1 MDSKQSEKTDDLH
14 VSSFYWYDELKIERD
29 STLPIPTVFYSR
41 FIENGEKLSILPTW
55 KEAVTKGIC
64 KDKDDYY
71 FYLREICLMWS
82 RNTLQKYNSSEEVRL
97 VKLMLVLRET
107 DLMMSRLSEQIINWD
122 SMRESDSDSSVK
134 QKKGLDPIRE
144 MASGTGN
151 DGISLLCRDLVSM
164 KGSRGKL
171 VRDISMRCEKLLPN
185 CSNIVGPLV
194 AARLLLEAG
203 SLKRLCRMPASKIQV
218 LGARNALFSHL
229 SSGSPPPK
237 HGLIFEHKRI
247 HAASRRIRG
256 KISRTLASNLVI
268 AFRIDYYR
276 GTIDSAFLERAQ
288 LRIEKAG
295 KKS

>member
-1 MDSKQSEKTDDLH
+1 MGSKQSEKTDNLQ
-14 VSSFYWYDELKIERD
+14 VSSFHWYDEFKTERD
-29 STLPIPTVFYSR
+29 SALPNPTIFYSR
-41 FIENGEKLSILPTW
+41 FIENGEKFSILPTW

-71 FYLREICLMWS
+71 SYLREICLIWS
-82 RNTLQKYNSSEEVRL
+82 RNELQKYNSSEEVRL
-97 VKLMLVLRET
+97 VKLMLILRET
-107 DLMMSRLSEQIINWD
+107 DQMINRLSEQIIYWH
-122 SMRESDSDSSVK
+122 SMRDSDPDSSVK
-134 QKKGLDPIRE
+134 QKKRIDPIRE

-164 KGSRGKL
+164 KESRGKL
-171 VRDISMRCEKLLPN
+171 VRDISARCEKILPN

-194 AARLLLEAG
+194 AARLLLEVG
-203 SLKRLCRMPASKIQV
+203 SMSRLCRMPASKIQV

-247 HAASRRIRG
+247 HAASRKIRG
-256 KISRTLASNLVI
+256 KVARTLAANLAI

-276 GTIDSAFLERAQ
+276 GTID
-288 LRIEKAG
+288 
-295 KKS
+295 